1 MSVCMDSRCKKLNC
15 KCVLLFYRFC
25 GQFFVIYESKIA
37 YFIFLFD
44 FDLVLVISK
53 HAVNMIF
60 KSTGC
65 MNTDIQDASK
75 SLLDYQAT
83 NSSVNQHRKAI
94 SVSNE
99 DFNLVFPP

>member
-1 MSVCMDSRCKKLNC
+1 
-15 KCVLLFYRFC
+15 
-25 GQFFVIYESKIA
+25 
-37 YFIFLFD
+37 
-44 FDLVLVISK
+44 
-53 HAVNMIF
+53 
-60 KSTGC
+60 